1 VDRSSEK
8 KPPLLGVG
16 APIAV
21 GVFILFVAVFA
32 GLIFVPAGR
41 VDWAAGWWCLAVMVI
56 GFSAVTAHVARR
68 TPSLVRRR
76 ARPGS
81 GTPWWDLLLVPLFQ
95 LAFIAVLITGGLDAG
110 RHPSLAL
117 SARLQWAG
125 LGLMALAM
133 LGLGWAMGS
142 NPHFEA
148 TVRIQR
154 EERHRVIDTGPYRI
168 VRHPGYVAG
177 IPLLFAM
184 ALALGST
191 RALVPALVG
200 AIGLVVRTSL
210 EDRFL
215 IEHLDGYRAFTG
227 RTKFRLIPGIW

>member
-1 VDRSSEK
+1 MDRSAEK
-8 KPPLLGVG
+8 SPLLGVG

-21 GVFILFVAVFA
+21 GVFALFALVFA
-32 GLIFVPAGR
+32 CLIFVPAGR
-41 VDWAAGWWCLAVMVI
+41 IDWAAGWWCFAAMVI
-56 GFSAVTAHVARR
+56 GFSAITAHVARR

-76 ARPGS
+76 ARPGA

-95 LAFIAVLITGGLDAG
+95 LAFIAVLITGGLDAA
-110 RHPSLAL
+110 RHPSLAV
-117 SARLQWAG
+117 SPWLQWTG
-125 LGLMALAM
+125 LALMALAM
-133 LGLGWAMGS
+133 LGLAWAMGS

-154 EERHRVIDTGPYRI
+154 EQGHRVIDTGPYRI

-177 IPLLFAM
+177 IPLLFGM
-184 ALALGST
+184 ALALGSA

-200 AIGLVVRTSL
+200 AIGLVIRTAL

-215 IEHLDGYRAFTG
+215 IEHLEGYQAFT
-227 RTKFRLIPGIW
+227 RSTKFRLIPGIW

>member
-1 VDRSSEK
+1 M
-8 KPPLLGVG
+8 LGVA

-21 GVFILFVAVFA
+21 GVFALFAAVFA

-41 VDWAAGWWCLAVMVI
+41 VDWGAGWWCFAVMVI
-56 GFSAVTAHVARR
+56 GFTAITVHVARR

-76 ARPGS
+76 ARPGA
-81 GTPWWDLLLVPLFQ
+81 GTPRWDLFFVTLFQ
-95 LAFIAVLITGGLDAG
+95 LAFVAVLVMGGLDAG
-110 RHPSLAL
+110 RHPSRSLSPWSQWVGLA
-117 SARLQWAG
+117 S
-125 LGLMALAM
+125 MAVSI

-154 EERHRVIDTGPYRI
+154 ELGHRVIDTGPYRI

-177 IPLLFAM
+177 IPLLFGM
-184 ALALGST
+184 ALALGSA
-191 RALVPALVG
+191 RAVVPALLG
-200 AIGLVVRTSL
+200 AIGLVIRTAL

-215 IEHLDGYRAFTG
+215 IAHLDGYREYAR
-227 RTKFRLIPGIW
+227 RTRFRLIPNLW

>member
-1 VDRSSEK
+1 MERTAGR
-8 KPPLLGVG
+8 PPLLGVG
-16 APIAV
+16 APIVV
-21 GVFILFVAVFA
+21 GVFALFVLLFA

-41 VDWAAGWWCLAVMVI
+41 IDWAAGWRCFAAMAI
-56 GFSAVTAHVARR
+56 GFSAITAHVARR

-81 GTPWWDLLLVPLFQ
+81 GTPRWDLVLVPLFQ
-95 LAFIAVLITGGLDAG
+95 LAFIAVLVAGGLDAG
-110 RHPSLAL
+110 RHPSRSL
-117 SARLQWAG
+117 SPVLKWAG
-125 LGLMALAM
+125 LALMALSM
-133 LGLGWAMGS
+133 LVLGWAMGA

-154 EERHRVIDTGPYRI
+154 DQGHRVIDTGPYRI

-177 IPLLFAM
+177 IALLFGM

-191 RALVPALVG
+191 RALIPALAGGV
-200 AIGLVVRTSL
+200 GLVLRTAL

-215 IEHLDGYRAFTG
+215 SSHLEGYRAFTG
-227 RTKFRLIPGIW
+227 RTRFRLIPGIW